1 MGIENKKIVE
11 KSEEEDLR
19 RQSATSLGF
28 KGKLT
33 NDPFDLHG
41 EICNLCISKNPKSMI
56 DLNVELTVKKI
67 KMYILSL
74 FVKRVEEGKS
84 IFWSKLYFQLKECL
98 SSLFTK
104 PKGSNDIEMQNL
116 KTGSFEIGCEATE
129 VDIPI
134 NANDR
139 ISTELKDIIGLQE
152 QSDESYES
160 SEDLSDELQSYLQKR
175 DILCYSSSED
185 IFDDYETDDGE
196 GTIELSKKVLVEPS
210 YMESVFLVDSKDS
223 TKSNLAMFRIKG
235 LSGDDKNKL
244 INGIQSDW
252 SPDRNDNFA
261 NFVTCSTYDYLIVN
275 GDCNSDITQIQT
287 AHRYFENQLSQS
299 IMYKT
304 RVVVNDNQN

>member
-11 KSEEEDLR
+11 KNEEEDLR
-19 RQSATSLGF
+19 GQSAAYLGF
-28 KGKLT
+28 QSKLM
-33 NDPFDLHG
+33 NGPFDLHG

-56 DLNVELTVKKI
+56 DLKIDLTVKKI
-67 KMYILSL
+67 KMYFFSL
-74 FVKRVEEGKS
+74 LVKPVEEGKS

-98 SSLFTK
+98 ASLFTK
-104 PKGSNDIEMQNL
+104 PKGSNDIEMHNL
-116 KTGSFEIGCEATE
+116 KNGSFEIACEATE
-129 VDIPI
+129 VDTPI
-134 NANDR
+134 NANEKM
-139 ISTELKDIIGLQE
+139 STELKDIIGLQE
-152 QSDESYES
+152 QSDESCES
-160 SEDLSDELQSYLQKR
+160 SEDLSDELQNYLQKR

-196 GTIELSKKVLVEPS
+196 DTIELSKKVLVEPS

-244 INGIQSDW
+244 INGIKSDW

-275 GDCNSDITQIQT
+275 GDCNSDIAQIQT